1 MVKAAAVVTGP
12 GRELQSLIDG
22 MYFGE
27 IPDFA
32 LTAVIGAEADSPV
45 MNRARGAGIAVN
57 KVDPRLFPGAPSYTR
72 ALTALL
78 ADLDVDAV
86 ILADVSPEPAE
97 PLFRAFAGRC
107 LRLKYCGAE
116 AEVSLLD
123 ADGSYRAGEVP
134 AGTTLTPMATD
145 AAQYFYFILDDGR
158 EGRVVFERREY
169 EVYIDGVSE
178 NEYFEELM
186 YAG

>member
-32 LTAVIGAEADSPV
+32 LTAVIGAETDSPV

-123 ADGSYRAGEVP
+123 ADGSEARRLGRAP
-134 AGTTLTPMATD
+134 AEEAAELLTASVKLYMK
-145 AAQYFYFILDDGR
+145 GCHR
-158 EGRVVFERREY
+158 
-169 EVYIDGVSE
+169 
-178 NEYFEELM
+178 
-186 YAG
+186 